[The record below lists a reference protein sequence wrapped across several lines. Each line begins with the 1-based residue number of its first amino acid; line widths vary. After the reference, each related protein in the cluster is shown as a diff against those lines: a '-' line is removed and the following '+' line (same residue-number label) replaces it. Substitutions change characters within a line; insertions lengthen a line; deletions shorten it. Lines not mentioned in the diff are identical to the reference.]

1 MRYDRVSWN
10 SVGALGKELPLEQ
23 IFAFVDESGNH
34 NLDTSKGG
42 SSNFFIICSVII
54 SEQNLAACYEQAEAI
69 RLQHFQKGEI
79 KSSGLKA
86 KDSERRLRI
95 LNQLCQLPFKI
106 YMVVVDKKR
115 LEQDGG
121 LQYKK
126 SFIKYL
132 NGLLYQ
138 RLFQNYENLKVL
150 ADEHG
155 TPEFQESLKQYITN
169 KYAGDL
175 FKDSLFETK
184 SSKEDVLIQV
194 ADFFAGTI
202 AQIYEEKTSTN
213 IINQYKTVVKDLFLG
228 ILEWPPKY
236 QSLIPPTMS
245 ESEYA
250 DYKVYQ
256 QALKQADNFTQQ
268 LGNTADEDGR
278 LQLCILNYLRF
289 KSEFVGSK
297 EYVSTE
303 ELKDHLYSIG
313 FRDHSDQK
321 IRSSGIAKLR
331 DRDVI
336 IASGPK
342 GYKIPQTRADLASF
356 LILASSQIV
365 PFLDRIKKAR
375 DVYMLASQG
384 EYDILTSVNLPDL
397 VKLLETLD
405 PLKHSKK

>member
-1 MRYDRVSWN
+1 M
-10 SVGALGKELPLEQ
+10 EQ

-42 SSNFFIICSVII
+42 SSNYFIVCSVII
-54 SEQNLAACYEQAEAI
+54 SEPNLSACYEQAEAI
-69 RLQHFQKGEI
+69 RLHNFQKGEI
-79 KSSGLKA
+79 KSSGIKA
-86 KDSERRLRI
+86 KDFDRRLRI
-95 LNQLCQLPFKI
+95 LDQLCQLPLKL
-106 YMVVVDKKR
+106 YMVVVDKNR
-115 LEQDGG
+115 LVQDGG

-132 NGLLYQ
+132 NGLLYK

-155 TPEFQESLKQYITN
+155 TPEFQDSLKEYITSR
-169 KYAGDL
+169 YADDL
-175 FKDSLFETK
+175 FKDALFETK
-184 SSKEDVLIQV
+184 SSQEDVLIQV

-202 AQIYEEKTSTN
+202 AQIYEEKTS
-213 IINQYKTVVKDLFLG
+213 IEVAIKYKAAVKGLLLG
-228 ILEWPPKY
+228 ILEWPPKL
-236 QSLIPPTMS
+236 QSLIPPPMS
-245 ESEYA
+245 ESDYA

-256 QALKQADNFTQQ
+256 QALKQADNFTQKV
-268 LGNTADEDGR
+268 GDTSDEDER
-278 LQLCILNYLRF
+278 LQLCILNFLRF
-289 KSEFVGSK
+289 KSEFAGSR
-297 EYVSTE
+297 EYISTE

-342 GYKIPQTRADLASF
+342 GYKIPQTRADLTSF
-356 LILASSQIV
+356 LLLASSQII

-384 EYDILTSVNLPDL
+384 EYDILKSVDLPDL
-397 VKLLETLD
+397 VRLIETLD
-405 PLKHSKK
+405 PLERA